1 MCRCSGRPSA
11 HSIGF
16 LGAEEDEH
24 AAEHRRQ
31 EHGLSDNIIG
41 LPAMINLPG
50 RTTRTTHRRLS
61 GGMNWKPT
69 SDVYEHAVRIL
80 ISLTKL
86 LCSSTSLS
94 MYRIHVAMREHDTS
108 AEN

>member
-1 MCRCSGRPSA
+1 MEQRDIGDDNN
-11 HSIGF
+11 IGF
-16 LGAEEDEH
+16 
-24 AAEHRRQ
+24 
-31 EHGLSDNIIG
+31 
-41 LPAMINLPG
+41 PATINFPG
-50 RTTRTTHRRLS
+50 RTTGTTHRRLS

-69 SDVYEHAVRIL
+69 SDIYEHAARIL

-86 LCSSTSLS
+86 LYSSTSLS